1 METGFRKA
9 RRQVIAALESG
20 NYLHVSRGDI
30 EVRNLLATGAVS
42 ASEIVDIIRSCK
54 GTHHSS
60 SPHHSVAA
68 IEVHVIKRL
77 GWYIKFYFIEPDTWF
92 ISVHQ

>member
-60 SPHHSVAA
+60 SPHLSVAA

-92 ISVHQ
+92 ISVHL

>member
-9 RRQVIAALESG
+9 KRQVIAALESG
-20 NYLHVSRGDI
+20 NYLNVSRGDI

-42 ASEIVDIIRSCK
+42 ASEVVDIIRSCK

>member
-42 ASEIVDIIRSCK
+42 ASEIVDIIRSCN

-60 SPHHSVAA
+60 SPHHSVAT

>member
-42 ASEIVDIIRSCK
+42 ACEIVDIIRSCN